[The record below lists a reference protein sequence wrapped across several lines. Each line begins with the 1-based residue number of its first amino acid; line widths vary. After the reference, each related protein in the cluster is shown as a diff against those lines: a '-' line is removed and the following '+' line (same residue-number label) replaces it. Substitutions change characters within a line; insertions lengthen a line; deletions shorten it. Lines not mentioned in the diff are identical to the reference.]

1 MYIRQRTH
9 LLAWPVIALVA
20 MLLGACGAA
29 SGAPSS
35 TAAPTAPAAATA
47 APVASVPVATAALAA
62 PTGAQAAAP
71 TADPL
76 AMPAGPVDPSQPV
89 DSARLSDDPALGPTT
104 APVTIVEYG
113 DFGCPSCR
121 AWHHAGILSQIRAQY
136 GEQVRFVW
144 RDFPV
149 ITPQSPQAAEA
160 AQCAYDQGRF
170 WDYHDYLYERA
181 QSLSADALKAAAADL
196 QLDTAKFSQCL
207 NSGRHEATVE
217 RDLNDALAHRFRGR
231 PSFLINDQPLIGP
244 PSFEL
249 LQHTIDAIL
258 ASH

>member
-1 MYIRQRTH
+1 
-9 LLAWPVIALVA
+9 

-76 AMPAGPVDPSQPV
+76 AMPAGSVDPSQPV

-160 AQCAYDQGRF
+160 AQCAYEQGRF

-181 QSLSADALKAAAADL
+181 QSLSADTLKAAAAEL

-207 NSGRHEATVE
+207 DSHRHAATVE
-217 RDLNDALAHRFRGR
+217 RDLDDALAHRFRGT
-231 PSFLINDQPLIGP
+231 PSFLINDQPLVGP

-249 LQHTIDAIL
+249 LQHTIDALL